1 MGYETT
7 GGNSQNIDSLTELE
21 DQTGGEYLRWQAEI
35 TAAEKE
41 LDKWKR
47 KGRRIVKEFRAERL
61 DIGSG
66 VDINYERR
74 FNLFAAN
81 VNILQTALLN
91 QNPQPTVNRE
101 FKDPQDDVGRVACEI
116 LERALSAHNNT
127 ADYKMATILHQVV
140 QDMLVPGAGLS
151 WHTYHADIET
161 KTQEVTEEERI
172 VNPEA
177 EALEYDEVVG
187 EELRD
192 EYVYWEDILW
202 SPCRVWEEVRWLA
215 RKNYM
220 TRDQLVERFGEKIG
234 KAVALDFQP
243 KKNESIV
250 ESRNY
255 VFQQAVIYEIWDKES
270 EKITWFSKGYESI
283 LDQKDDFLELDNF
296 FPCPAPMFATTSNGQ
311 YLPIPDFDYAR
322 DQYRELNEVNTRIAL
337 LVRAC
342 RVAGVYDKANTQLPA
357 LLSNAAEN
365 VLVPVDQW
373 GAFAEKGGIKG
384 VIDWIPLDQVVLTI
398 EQLLKSREDVKQQVY
413 EITGMSDIIRGASK
427 ASETLGAQ
435 KIKAQYASMRIQE
448 RQKSVVQYCSTAFDI
463 QIQLM
468 RKHMDISEILSLAQA
483 QFMSEDPQLVEQ
495 AIQLIK
501 SPEFLLRCRV
511 ESDSLSDIDFQAEKQ
526 DRMDYM
532 MTITNFLK
540 ETMGTISNDAMLGPF
555 LMQLLQFSLAGFKV
569 GKKFE
574 GELDRTFS
582 QLQQKLSQPQ
592 QPQPSPEQQK
602 MQAEMQM
609 MQQKAQIEAQ
619 SAQQELQVKQQ
630 LGELELAVAAKKA
643 EGEASVAEQKI
654 QIEQIR
660 AQQKMQ
666 QDANKNRMDMQKA
679 EVQTA
684 IQTRQAEMQ
693 AMIAAQA
700 GQQKLRHDRAAHQ
713 QKMMQPPA
721 PKRTQ

>member
-7 GGNSQNIDSLTELE
+7 GGNSQKIDSLTELE